1 VSLVIFGLINMLVA
15 WILLFAGIVLL
26 LVVEYAIRRNSTFR
40 SLLWAWI
47 PGLVALVSLIF
58 FLPFVGSRIASM
70 NPWLALQRATQVS
83 APGEVALNATTSWHL
98 AKTLVKEHPAFGT
111 GVGTWVYGYARLRDA
126 ALNLSPFWDASFDQ
140 GSSTFF
146 TLLGTIG
153 IVGILA
159 LFLALVWM
167 IIASVRACAH
177 ARKEQGHEKEGVF
190 IAGLLLIAALFF
202 VNLPFTSIFGVWFLL
217 VICLGTGRH
226 RVFHWGE
233 KEEAG
238 HYAGYYTRPVLLGFA
253 ILVGFLLIWG
263 AGQRALAE
271 SQLVKAQQLGNAGA
285 VSQAVES
292 AMRSHAWNP
301 LDDTSL
307 RMLSKLFLFQGSTK
321 LNAVQ
326 GSQDLLAGRTLVEQA
341 VSLATRAREKS
352 PASIEN
358 WLQEASAAH
367 TLANLDPTKDE
378 QELAALRQALILA
391 PTNPVTP
398 YELAVLYMSRADREQ
413 KWIASKDAEI
423 AKAAQIRQS
432 GDFALARAHLEQSLR
447 LKSDFWPAQYEMA
460 LLLTREKKLGAAIK
474 ALEGV
479 WNQDQTNR
487 NVGMDLA
494 ILYHQAQ
501 ELPKTINLLEFLISR
516 DGNDREV
523 RLFLSRVYEEVN
535 RREDA
540 IAHLQT
546 LVALWPDNPAV
557 KDRLAML
564 IKQADAAR
572 ASIIAPVTSTQP
584 VAPVK
589 KKTRVRK

>member
-1 VSLVIFGLINMLVA
+1 MPDVSFAFRSRMGVFFERLSFALVLGLAFLVPLLFQTNGMALDIVKQTAFLVLVGALVIAGSIRAILEKKFLFVRGGLIGVLLLCWIGIAFSKFFSIDPYASWVGRGSEMGWTDVSLFGFVLFGIFAGATLRHKQQFETAILVWIASSTVIALTTLGSLLHVPFLRDIALVGSVFDVPFFLLPALILALERLVHPLSIWKRIWLAIFVFVSLVIFGLINMLVA

-307 RMLSKLFLFQGSTK
+307 RMLSKLFLFPT
-321 LNAVQ
+321 
-326 GSQDLLAGRTLVEQA
+326 
-341 VSLATRAREKS
+341 SL
-352 PASIEN
+352 
-358 WLQEASAAH
+358 
-367 TLANLDPTKDE
+367 
-378 QELAALRQALILA
+378 
-391 PTNPVTP
+391 
-398 YELAVLYMSRADREQ
+398 
-413 KWIASKDAEI
+413 
-423 AKAAQIRQS
+423 
-432 GDFALARAHLEQSLR
+432 G
-447 LKSDFWPAQYEMA
+447 
-460 LLLTREKKLGAAIK
+460 
-474 ALEGV
+474 
-479 WNQDQTNR
+479 
-487 NVGMDLA
+487 
-494 ILYHQAQ
+494 
-501 ELPKTINLLEFLISR
+501 
-516 DGNDREV
+516 
-523 RLFLSRVYEEVN
+523 
-535 RREDA
+535 
-540 IAHLQT
+540 
-546 LVALWPDNPAV
+546 
-557 KDRLAML
+557 
-564 IKQADAAR
+564 
-572 ASIIAPVTSTQP
+572 
-584 VAPVK
+584 
-589 KKTRVRK
+589 